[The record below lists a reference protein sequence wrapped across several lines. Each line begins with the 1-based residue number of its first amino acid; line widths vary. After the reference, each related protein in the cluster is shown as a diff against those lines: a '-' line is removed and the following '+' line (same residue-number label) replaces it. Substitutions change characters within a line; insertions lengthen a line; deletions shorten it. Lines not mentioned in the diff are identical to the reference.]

1 MALRRGYI
9 LEKIVK
15 GFTATPLQ
23 GPVQNQLLAQRNRFE
38 KELLPHIGHIGRVL
52 DDLLDLLHIDSGNDP
67 LNGSFQR
74 RDRGLEKVRTV
85 DPLAIIGID
94 RERIEALILKLRI
107 VGKKLP
113 APFVRE
119 QRMKG

>member
-23 GPVQNQLLAQRNRFE
+23 GPAQNQLLAQRNRFE

-52 DDLLDLLHIDSGNDP
+52 DDLLNLLHIDSGNDP
-67 LNGSFQR
+67 LDGSFQR
-74 RDRGLEKVRTV
+74 SDWSLEKVCAV
-85 DPLAIIGID
+85 DPLTVVSVG
-94 RERIEALILKLRI
+94 RIN
-107 VGKKLP
+107 VVSVV
-113 APFVRE
+113 FE
-119 QRMKG
+119 QRIIRQAIPA

>member
-52 DDLLDLLHIDSGNDP
+52 DDLPDLPHIDSGHHP

-85 DPLAIIGID
+85 DPLTVVSVG
-94 RERIEALILKLRI
+94 RIN
-107 VGKKLP
+107 VVSVV
-113 APFVRE
+113 FE
-119 QRMKG
+119 QRIIRQAIPA